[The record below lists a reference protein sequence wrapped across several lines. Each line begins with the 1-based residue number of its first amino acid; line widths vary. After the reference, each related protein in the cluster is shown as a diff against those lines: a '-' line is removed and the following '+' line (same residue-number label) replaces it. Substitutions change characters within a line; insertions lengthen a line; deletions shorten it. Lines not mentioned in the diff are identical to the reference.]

1 MQKAMCSSGSCK
13 EKKGGS
19 LKCILGGMAAGITV
33 GTVGMIMMNNSKK
46 TLQKKAGKVADA
58 MEDLFDSAKEM
69 FQ

>member
-1 MQKAMCSSGSCK
+1 MQKAMCNSDNCK

-19 LKCILGGMAAGITV
+19 LKCILGGLAAGMAV
-33 GTVGMIMMNNSKK
+33 SAAGMIMMNNSRK

-58 MEDLFDSAKEM
+58 MEDLFDSAKDM

>member
-1 MQKAMCSSGSCK
+1 MQKAMCSDSCK
-13 EKKGGS
+13 ENKGGS

-33 GTVGMIMMNNSKK
+33 GAVGMIMMNNSKK